1 VKLAR
6 INTTLLCAIILVN
19 GFIIVMPFMP
29 ALHFWLQSHDETRQ
43 KLTAVLHAPTVQK
56 PIGQPQQPAPVPD
69 GNRLVIPAMMLD
81 VPFFESP
88 SARVLNQGP
97 WLRPHTS
104 TPEKG
109 GNTVI
114 AAHRFTYTD
123 PEGDFYHLDR
133 LKVGDE
139 IGVFRNKHKYL
150 YTVTSTKVV
159 KATALEIEAPTDT
172 PQLTLYTCTPL
183 WLPKDRLVIIAAPQ
197 EHTKT
202 NEESLAP

>member
-6 INTTLLCAIILVN
+6 INTALLCAIILIN
-19 GFIIVMPFMP
+19 GFIIVMPFVP
-29 ALHFWLQSHDETRQ
+29 ALHFWWQSRSDTRQ
-43 KLTAVLHAPTVQK
+43 KLTEVLHAPAAQK
-56 PIGQPQQPAPVPD
+56 PAEHPQPENIPD

-81 VPFFESP
+81 SPFFEGA
-88 SARVLNQGP
+88 SAQVLNQGP

-104 TPEKG
+104 TPENG

-133 LKVGDE
+133 LKIGDE
-139 IGVFRNKHKYL
+139 IGVFKDKRRYL

-159 KATALEIEAPTDT
+159 KASALEVEAPSDT

-183 WLPKDRLVIIAAPQ
+183 WLPKDRLVVIATLQTPNLPAG
-197 EHTKT
+197 
-202 NEESLAP
+202 ESQTP